1 MEFDSSENEQIEKIG
16 RETFMP
22 ILNILTENPFFYA
35 SDDQVRFNSLRR
47 HKSAFEKFFSRF
59 FGWRLYVDS
68 KMARLIR
75 DRSFNPALKTVHR
88 KAFNLT
94 SRVECIL
101 FMVLLEFY
109 EHECEE
115 QNANYD
121 DSYNIKFF
129 FGSYFDFVRKVFA
142 ERKLEHRLND
152 RELDVEARGLLRKL
166 EYYRLVSVV
175 ERDGQLPGKTSELEI
190 EVLPGLNCYESKNL
204 AAQVIEKVYG
214 TDEPEFEDNPS
225 EDNGQSGADKE
236 LEKSE

>member
-47 HKSAFEKFFSRF
+47 HKRLRKFFSRF

-101 FMVLLEFY
+101 FMILLEFY

-115 QNANYD
+115 QSANYD
-121 DSYNIKFF
+121 DADNIRFY

-142 ERKLEHRLND
+142 ERKLEHRLNE

-214 TDEPEFEDNPS
+214 TDEPEFEDNLP

>member
-1 MEFDSSENEQIEKIG
+1 MEFDTSENEQIEKIG

-35 SDDQVRFNSLRR
+35 SDDPVRFNSLRR
-47 HKSAFEKFFSRF
+47 HKSAFEKFFTRF

-75 DRSFNPALKTVHR
+75 DRSFNPALKTVHK

-94 SRVECIL
+94 SRCECIL
-101 FMVLLEFY
+101 FMILLEFY

-115 QNANYD
+115 QSADYD
-121 DSYNIKFF
+121 DAENIRFS

-142 ERKLEHRLND
+142 DRNLEQRFNE
-152 RELDVEARGLLRKL
+152 RELDIEARGLLRKL

-175 ERDGQLPGKTSELEI
+175 ERDGQLAGKTSELEI

-204 AAQVIEKVYG
+204 AAQVIDKVYG
-214 TDEPEFEDNPS
+214 ADEPEFADNLP
-225 EDNGQSGADKE
+225 EDNGQPAADKE
-236 LEKSE
+236 LENNE

>member
-75 DRSFNPALKTVHR
+75 DRNFNPALKTLHR

-101 FMVLLEFY
+101 FMILLEFY

-115 QNANYD
+115 QSAHYD
-121 DSYNIKFF
+121 DADNIRFY

-142 ERKLEHRLND
+142 ERRLEHRLNE

-214 TDEPEFEDNPS
+214 TDEPEFEDNLP
-225 EDNGQSGADKE
+225 EGNGQPGADNE